1 MRSRPVAQTL
11 IICASI
17 VIAITV
23 AVTGLTFLQPGT
35 ARAIAVLGSLL
46 IALGI
51 VVGGWQLSASRKAK
65 MALTSGDEHR
75 GMADEYRRLADI
87 AITAQE
93 HTDLKLGDV
102 TIQLAQ
108 LRDQLESV
116 QRILND
122 VE

>member
-17 VIAITV
+17 LI
-23 AVTGLTFLQPGT
+23 
-35 ARAIAVLGSLL
+35 AIAVVVAGITALPPRTAQTVVILGSILAA
-46 IALGI
+46 IGMVIGA
-51 VVGGWQLSASRKAK
+51 WQLGATRKAK
-65 MALTSGDEHR
+65 MALTSGEEHR
-75 GMADEYRRLADI
+75 GMADEYRQLADM

-102 TIQLAQ
+102 AIQLAQ

-116 QRILND
+116 HRILKD

>member
-17 VIAITV
+17 LI
-23 AVTGLTFLQPGT
+23 
-35 ARAIAVLGSLL
+35 AIAVVVAGITALPPRTAQTVVILGSILAA
-46 IALGI
+46 IGMVIGA
-51 VVGGWQLSASRKAK
+51 WQLGATRKAK
-65 MALTSGDEHR
+65 MALTSGEEHR
-75 GMADEYRRLADI
+75 GMADEYRQLADM

-102 TIQLAQ
+102 AIQLAQ
-108 LRDQLESV
+108 LQDQLESV
-116 QRILND
+116 HRILKD

>member
-1 MRSRPVAQTL
+1 VRSRPVVQTL

-17 VIAITV
+17 LCAV
-23 AVTGLTFLQPGT
+23 AVVVSGLTFLQPGT
-35 ARAIAVLGSLL
+35 AQAVVIVGSIL
-46 IALGI
+46 IAIGM
-51 VVGGWQLSASRKAK
+51 VVGSWQLSASRKAK
-65 MALTSGDEHR
+65 MALTSGEDHR
-75 GMADEYRRLADI
+75 GMADEYRRLADM

-102 TIQLAQ
+102 AIQLAQ

-116 QRILND
+116 QRILKD

>member
-1 MRSRPVAQTL
+1 
-11 IICASI
+11 

-75 GMADEYRRLADI
+75 GMADEYRRLADM

-116 QRILND
+116 QRILKD